1 MQDLHGDS
9 IPGVDTKDA
18 NIASFGRRAMQRGT
32 ERAKELGAAAQRG
45 AQKIGRTATALVDT
59 REKQVAA
66 YTALGVAFVV
76 GFVSGLFASRAGD

>member
-9 IPGVDTKDA
+9 IPGVDTSGE
-18 NIASFGRRAMQRGT
+18 NVTSIGRRAMQRGT
-32 ERAKELGAAAQRG
+32 ERARELGAAAQRG
-45 AQKIGRTATALVDT
+45 VQRIGRTASSLVDS

-76 GFVSGLFASRAGD
+76 GFVSGLFAGRAGD